1 MNLANTLAHFWQ
13 RITPRSGARKA
24 STDAR
29 SNSRWKALGLVVVL
43 LLLVGFGLA
52 VYWNRSPDL
61 FNVMN
66 AAEQRAPEG
75 VDPAEVHGFVMTAT
89 LAHAV
94 EVLLEKPG
102 GYLSNDIAP
111 PSVLMDDMAN
121 WEYGVVVQVRDFAR
135 SLRNDIARSRSQS
148 AEDRDLAVAE
158 PQFSFPTDNWMF
170 PATEAEYRKGV
181 KALDRYLARLANGK
195 AEFFARADNLA
206 EWLTLVNRRL
216 GSLSQRLSASVG
228 EHQVNTMGGV
238 PRSRQAGT
246 EPNEQPVY
254 SKTPWLEVDDV
265 FYEAR
270 GSAWAI
276 IEFLR
281 AAEIDFHPVLEDKN
295 ALVSMRNIIRE
306 LENSQRAVWS
316 PMVLNGRGFG
326 FTANYS
332 LILTSYLA
340 RANAAIL
347 DLQTLLSEG

>member
-1 MNLANTLAHFWQ
+1 MANTLSHVLRRFIPN
-13 RITPRSGARKA
+13 RGTRSQ
-24 STDAR
+24 STTRAGG
-29 SNSRWKALGLVVVL
+29 RWKTAGITVLVL
-43 LLLVGFGLA
+43 LLIGFGLTA
-52 VYWNRSPDL
+52 YWNRSPDL
-61 FNVMN
+61 FNVVD
-66 AAEQRAPEG
+66 AAQQRAPEG
-75 VDPAEVHGFVMTAT
+75 VDPTKVPGFVMTAT

-94 EVLLEKPG
+94 EVLLDKPG
-102 GYLSNDIAP
+102 GYLSNDITP

-121 WEYGVVVQVRDFAR
+121 WEYGVVIQVRDFAR

-148 AEDRDLAVAE
+148 AEDKDLAIAE
-158 PQFSFPTDNWMF
+158 PQFSFPTDKWIF
-170 PATEAEYRKGV
+170 PATEGEYRKGV
-181 KALDRYLARLANGK
+181 EALDRYLARLAKGE

-228 EHQVNTMGGV
+228 EHQFNTMGGV

-246 EPNEQPVY
+246 EPNKQVY
-254 SKTPWLEVDDV
+254 SKTPWLKVDDV

-281 AAEIDFHPVLEDKN
+281 AAEIDFHHVLQDKN
-295 ALVSMRNIIRE
+295 AVVSMRNIIRE